1 MNNRGGFVI
10 FSIVMLVFVSCGG
23 AQNSGKTSWSPTEL
37 QGDYSYTHQ
46 GDTITL
52 QLKADGDSLSG
63 PLIYSFLEKDRN
75 QGTFQG
81 VIKDSLLMGT
91 YRFQSEGMYSSRQ
104 TVFQISPE
112 GLLEGF
118 GEVRH
123 QDATAVFVDPEN
135 LRFDHGMLLEKEH

>member
-1 MNNRGGFVI
+1 GWQSSG
-10 FSIVMLVFVSCGG
+10 VS
-23 AQNSGKTSWSPTEL
+23 SWLPMEL
-37 QGDYSYTHQ
+37 RGDYSDTHQ
-46 GDTITL
+46 SDTINL

-135 LRFDHGMLLEKEH
+135 LRFDHGMLLEKEQ

>member
-1 MNNRGGFVI
+1 MNNRG
-10 FSIVMLVFVSCGG
+10 VFVMVSMLTLLFVGCGG
-23 AQNSGKTSWSPTEL
+23 ETDTGKTSWSPTEL

-63 PLIYSFLEKDRN
+63 PLIYSFFEKDRN

-104 TVFQISPE
+104 TVFQISSE

-123 QDATAVFVDPEN
+123 QDASAVFVDPEN
-135 LRFDHGMLLEKEH
+135 LRFDHGMLLEKEQ